1 MNSIIN
7 KAKVSGLLDVV
18 TEWIKTEKYISTSKI
33 QRELSVG
40 YETASSIVEY
50 LIEHD
55 LIDKNQI
62 EGKGYKV
69 KVFNIGIKI
78 YLLDHNPEMV
88 KEWSKAF
95 ENDKEITVVE
105 DEFKH
110 FMDTQDIECVV
121 GPANAWGIMSG
132 GYDLAITNYYGD
144 ALQKTVQRYIRHHLY
159 GEQPIGT
166 SIIVDIPNTKQ
177 KLIQTPTMQISK
189 PIKDKFII
197 YQCMRTTLMTAL
209 ENKIKTIVI
218 PAFGGDCGKVHPKVV
233 ATKMK
238 EAYDQIVSRR

>member
-1 MNSIIN
+1 MNSGIN
-7 KAKVSGLLDVV
+7 KAKVSGLLDVM
-18 TEWIKTEKYISTSKI
+18 TEWIKTEKYISTNKI

-40 YETASSIVEY
+40 YTTASSIIGY

-55 LIDKNQI
+55 LIDKNQTK
-62 EGKGYKV
+62 GKGYKV
-69 KVFNIGIKI
+69 KALNIGIKI

-88 KEWSKAF
+88 KEWLKAF
-95 ENDKEITVVE
+95 KNDKEVIVVE
-105 DEFKH
+105 DEFEH
-110 FMDTQDIECVV
+110 FIDTHDIECVV
-121 GPANAWGIMSG
+121 SPANSWGIMSG

-144 ALQKTVQRYIRHHLY
+144 ALQKTVQRYIRRHLY

-177 KLIQTPTMQISK
+177 KLIHTPTMQISK
-189 PIKDKFII
+189 SIKDEFVI

-209 ENKIKTIVI
+209 DNKIKTIVI
-218 PAFGGDCGKVHPKVV
+218 PAFGGHYGKVSPKVV

-238 EAYDQIVSRR
+238 EAYDQIVSRL

>member
-7 KAKVSGLLDVV
+7 KAKVSGLLDVI

-50 LIEHD
+50 LIERD

-69 KVFNIGIKI
+69 KAFNIGIKI
-78 YLLDHNPEMV
+78 YLLDHNPKMV

-110 FMDTQDIECVV
+110 FMDTHDIECVV
-121 GPANAWGIMSG
+121 SPANAWGIMSG

-144 ALQKTVQRYIRHHLY
+144 ALQRTVQRYIRHHLY

-166 SIIVDIPNTKQ
+166 SIIADIPNTKQ
-177 KLIQTPTMQISK
+177 KLIHTPTMQISK
-189 PIKDKFII
+189 PIKDEFII
-197 YQCMRTTLMTAL
+197 YQCMRTTLMVAL

-238 EAYDQIVSRR
+238 EAYDQIVSRL